1 MKKNKDKNEF
11 EITETAEISPEINGD
26 IGNNRF
32 KLPSAKRNFKV
43 RVLSTIVLLALL
55 LGFVV
60 SGAIYTSLKSYT
72 DLNADA
78 ASYTS
83 IILTVG
89 LLGICMFEMNKT
101 MGFKNWYY
109 QVLMITFATI
119 MFIFPLSFNM
129 YNFSFYTEMSLET
142 WLQLWQFPVLVTSY
156 LIVTIIIGFA
166 DKRIDIK
173 SALINFIMTMIIIMG
188 LKAFSISSLGLIET
202 VNPETNE
209 IKISARFSFV
219 TIVWIWMMIILSD
232 SFQYIGGMRFGK
244 TKLSP
249 NISPKKTWEGALIGL
264 GVAATSGII
273 FAMIF
278 KFTPPLQDFQPLK
291 EPMQSLGGR
300 SMALEIIVYILLA
313 LVFPII
319 GLFGDLLFS
328 WVKRQ
333 VNIKDYSNLIP
344 GHGGALDRMDSI
356 LFSLFVL
363 FIFISSVA

>member
-1 MKKNKDKNEF
+1 MKNNKDKNEF
-11 EITETAEISPEINGD
+11 EMPETVEITPDINGE
-26 IGNNRF
+26 IGKNRF
-32 KLPSAKRNFKV
+32 KLPSAKRNFKI

-60 SGAIYTSLKSYT
+60 SGAIYTSLKTYT
-72 DLNADA
+72 DLNAEA

-83 IILTVG
+83 IILTIG
-89 LLGICMFEMNKT
+89 LLWICMFEMNKT
-101 MGFKNWYY
+101 MGFKKWYY
-109 QVLMITFATI
+109 QLLMSAFASVI
-119 MFIFPLSFNM
+119 FIFPLTFKM
-129 YNFSFYTEMSLET
+129 YNFSFYTSMGLQN
-142 WLQLWQFPVLVTSY
+142 WLQAWQFPLLVTSY
-156 LIVTIIIGFA
+156 LIVTIIVGFA
-166 DKRIDIK
+166 DKKIDVK
-173 SALINFIMTMIIIMG
+173 NALINFVMTMVIIMG
-188 LKAFSISSLGLIET
+188 LKAFSISSLGLVET
-202 VNPETNE
+202 INPETNE
-209 IKISARFSFV
+209 VKTSARFSFV

-264 GVAATSGII
+264 GVAAGSGII

-278 KFTPPLQDFQPLK
+278 KFAPPLQNFQPLR
-291 EPMQSLGGR
+291 EPMQSLGGQ
-300 SMALEIIVYILLA
+300 SIALEIIVYILLA
-313 LVFPII
+313 IVFPII

-356 LFSLFVL
+356 LFSLFIL